1 MPDRG
6 GPDISGDTYWE
17 RRDIV
22 GGLFLGG
29 GKSGVVIGAG
39 P

>member
-6 GPDISGDTYWE
+6 SLDIYGDTCWE

-22 GGLFLGG
+22 GGLFFGG
-29 GKSGVVIGAG
+29 EGRE
-39 P
+39 